1 MEPISRIARWTT
13 RIVFS
18 SCLCFGSS
26 LSIAQAIYLNRDTLE
41 FLKAQSALRAFETD
55 RKEYARNRE
64 LERLKVPGY
73 NVELSRTVA
82 AFHSHIADMHHR
94 HVDCTVCRGLVKQIR
109 SFATRLDR
117 AMK

>member
-1 MEPISRIARWTT
+1 METISRIASWTT
-13 RIVFS
+13 HIVFS

-26 LSIAQAIYLNRDTLE
+26 LSIAQSIYLNRDTLE
-41 FLKAQSALRAFETD
+41 LLKAQSAFRAFEIE

-73 NVELSRTVA
+73 NADLAKAVVS
-82 AFHSHIADMHHR
+82 FHSHIADMHHR
-94 HVDCTVCRGLVKQIR
+94 HVDCSVCRRLVKRIR
-109 SFATRLDR
+109 NLATRLDH